1 MDRRE
6 FLAALGVAAAGVSL
20 NRLWAVDEQ
29 SLSSL
34 AFGTG
39 GISFDKYSLK
49 LNGARNYIFSG
60 TIHYYRHP
68 SPKQWESRIKKLKQ
82 SGFNTID
89 TYYYWGYHS
98 PEQGEYDFKDSRDIE
113 LFQQMV
119 SDNGMYLIARPGPYI
134 CAEVDGGGFPGW
146 LLAKRELNLRCRKN
160 GKFVYDPEYM
170 KYVREWYEAV
180 IPRINN
186 AKSLVLLQIEN
197 EYGFYFTPTAA
208 VSKLQVAMQKAYGTD
223 IFLRLSSIA
232 FLKAL
237 YSGDQEKAIRSG
249 KYAAHNDYM
258 KELNQMARSLGVK
271 VPLFHN
277 DTGTRYIDVDIP
289 GVDNYP
295 VSNFRSDWKK
305 DNPFSGIDLFEKG
318 RDALKGDSPM
328 MAPEI
333 QGGWYDLW
341 GGYGYDHIRK
351 HLGPLAMDMTL
362 KSCLAQG
369 TSILNI
375 YMAAGG
381 TTWGYT
387 TEPEVYTSYDYGAP
401 LTEGGRISERAEVCR
416 LFSEFVAAHEQE
428 LLETDP
434 VPELGKEEKSL
445 FAKVRKN
452 RGGDH
457 FVFLRNLTGRDQKVR
472 LPIGEFEVKY
482 PGFDVLMLD
491 KNGKLVDKLLTVGEL
506 QAEPMIYLEKKP
518 ALSEFSFSLFDQPL
532 VSDPGYKKIAG
543 KALDMD
549 ALGAYYGFV
558 WYRARTRKKVKRLKA
573 DARHFWAL
581 YVNGELVS
589 AFNNFRNMVGNG
601 GDDARVFHAEIAE
614 SMLKDENVIVLLVES
629 LGHNK
634 GFMEDS
640 LNPRGLVS
648 VQTDADPL
656 EWEALPGLVPGEKGI
671 TPRVD
676 FAKIVSREEKV
687 RLAHKIPAKAGLG
700 IYRSQFELNLK
711 GPDQPAVGVKL
722 TRCSGKANIYINGWL
737 IGRYWDKVGPQ
748 KLFYLPPGL
757 TSINGSNDLVIVVW
771 PWGKEIELG
780 KVEIT
785 EYP

>member
-6 FLAALGVAAAGVSL
+6 FLAALSVAAAGVSL
-20 NRLWAVDEQ
+20 KRLWAMEGR

-34 AFGTG
+34 AFGMG
-39 GISFDKYSLK
+39 GINFDKYSLK
-49 LNGARNYIFSG
+49 INGSRKYIFSG

-68 SPKQWESRIKKLKQ
+68 SPKQWESRIRKLKQ

-98 PEQGEYDFKDSRDIE
+98 PAQGIYDFQDSRDIE

-146 LLAKRELNLRCRKN
+146 LIAKRELNLRCRKN
-160 GKFVYDPEYM
+160 GKFVHDPEYM
-170 KYVREWYEAV
+170 KYVREWFEAV
-180 IPRINN
+180 VPRINK
-186 AKSLVLLQIEN
+186 AKTLLLFQIEN
-197 EYGFYFTPTAA
+197 EYGFYFTPQGA
-208 VSKLQVAMQKAYGTD
+208 VSKLQVALQKAYGTD

-249 KYAAHNDYM
+249 NYAAHNDYM

-277 DTGTRYIDVDIP
+277 DTSTRYIDVDIP

-295 VSNFRSDWKK
+295 VNNFRSDWKK
-305 DNPFSGIDLFEKG
+305 DNPFSGVDQFERG
-318 RDALKGDSPM
+318 RDALKGDFPLM
-328 MAPEI
+328 VPEI

-341 GGYGYDHIRK
+341 GGYGYEHIRK

-387 TEPEVYTSYDYGAP
+387 GEPEVYTSYDYGAP
-401 LTEGGRISERAEVCR
+401 LTEAGRISERAEACR
-416 LFSEFVAAHEQE
+416 LFSEFVANHEQE
-428 LLETDP
+428 ILESDP
-434 VPELGKEEKSL
+434 VPEMGKEGSL
-445 FAKVRKN
+445 FVKVRKS
-452 RGGDH
+452 RSGEH
-457 FVFLRNLTGRDQKVR
+457 FVFLRNLTGRNQKVR
-472 LPIGEFEVKY
+472 LPLGEFEVKY

-491 KNGKLVDKLLTVGEL
+491 KNGKVADKLMTVGEL
-506 QAEPMIYLEKKP
+506 KPEPMIYLDKKP
-518 ALSEFSFSLFDQPL
+518 ALSEWSFSIYDQPL
-532 VSDPGYKKIAG
+532 VSDPGYKKITSP
-543 KALDMD
+543 ALDMD
-549 ALGAYYGFV
+549 AVGAYYGFV
-558 WYRARTRKKVKRLKA
+558 WYRARTGKKVKRLKA
-573 DARHFWAL
+573 DARHLWSL
-581 YVNGELVS
+581 YVNGEQVS
-589 AFNNFRNMVGNG
+589 AFNNFQNMVGNG
-601 GDDARVFHAEIAE
+601 DDASRVFHATIPE
-614 SMLKDENVIVLLVES
+614 SMLKDENTIVLLVES

-640 LNPRGLVS
+640 HNPRGLVS
-648 VQTDADPL
+648 VETDADPL
-656 EWEALPGLVPGEKGI
+656 EWESLPGLVQGEKGI

-676 FAKIVSREEKV
+676 FSSVVSTEQKI
-687 RLAHKIPAKAGLG
+687 RLPHKTPARGGLG
-700 IYRSQFELNLK
+700 IYRCRFELDLK
-711 GPDQPAVGVKL
+711 GPDQPGVGVRL
-722 TRCSGKANIYINGWL
+722 SHCSGKANIYLNGWL
-737 IGRYWDKVGPQ
+737 VGRYWDKVGPQ
-748 KLFYLPPGL
+748 KFFYLPPGL
-757 TSINGSNDLVIVVW
+757 ADTNGPNELVIVVW

-780 KVEIT
+780 EIAIS